1 MRFNRKH
8 PVVKMSMLTNEVN
21 KMAVWQAPVMP
32 TLLHLDSSIDDV
44 ASVSRALTA
53 RFAAAW
59 TASGPGHLV
68 VRRDLH
74 AVPVPHLASPASHW
88 APHLRGGI
96 EPPAAESEL
105 QARLIAEVDAADVVL
120 IGAPMYNWSI
130 PSTLKAWLDHLHV
143 PGTTAAFDTD
153 TVPFRGKPV
162 VVVSSRGDRYG
173 PGTPNPDAD
182 HEIPA
187 LRQALAVAL
196 GMDVT
201 FVVRELTLA
210 TAIPAMAA
218 LVPAAE
224 ESQRAAEAQLDE
236 LVARLA

>member
-1 MRFNRKH
+1 MR
-8 PVVKMSMLTNEVN
+8 
-21 KMAVWQAPVMP
+21 
-32 TLLHLDSSIDDV
+32 TLLHLDSSLDDV
-44 ASVSRALTA
+44 TSVSRGLTA

-59 TASGPGHLV
+59 AAKDGERVV

-74 AVPVPHLASPASHW
+74 TSPVPHLTSPASHW
-88 APHLRGGI
+88 APHLRPGI
-96 EPPAAESEL
+96 EPPAAESRL
-105 QARLIAEVDAADVVL
+105 QAELIAEVDAADVLV

-143 PGTTAAFDTD
+143 PGLTTPFDTD
-153 TVPFRGKPV
+153 TMPFRDKPV

-173 PGTPNPDAD
+173 LGTPNPDAD

-187 LRQALAVAL
+187 LRQILAVAL

-210 TAIPAMAA
+210 TTIPALAA
-218 LVPAAE
+218 LIPAAE
-224 ESQRAAEAQLDE
+224 ASQQDAEKELDT
-236 LVARLA
+236 LAARLP

>member
-1 MRFNRKH
+1 MR
-8 PVVKMSMLTNEVN
+8 
-21 KMAVWQAPVMP
+21 
-32 TLLHLDSSIDDV
+32 TLLHIDSSMDDV
-44 ASVSRALTA
+44 SSVSRGLTA

-59 TASGPGHLV
+59 AAKDGERAV

-74 AVPVPHLASPASHW
+74 ADPVPHLTSPASHW
-88 APHLRGGI
+88 APHLRAGV
-96 EPPAAESEL
+96 EPPAAESRL
-105 QARLIAEVDAADVVL
+105 QAELIAQVDTSDLIV

-143 PGTTAAFDTD
+143 PGWTAPFDEVTM
-153 TVPFRGKPV
+153 PFGRKPV

-187 LRQALAVAL
+187 LRQILAVAL

-210 TAIPAMAA
+210 STIPAMAE

-224 ESQRAAEAQLDE
+224 AAQQAAERAIDDLAD
-236 LVARLA
+236 RLA